1 MVCRNC
7 IVTIYFNFLQE
18 KVAKTACMSA
28 CKHIAVS
35 LKDFLLDNNVTQMT
49 LPALMQFSL
58 DLVQCEGMYVCL
70 SPAYSKKPSLDISQ
84 GHILRSVMCTCIAPY
99 KRA

>member
-1 MVCRNC
+1 MSVKLLTEHHLEFLCLTGGC
-7 IVTIYFNFLQE
+7 TGSSESTLVKMPHCWKSHVAAHLYFCLQE

-49 LPALMQFSL
+49 LSSLQQFSL
-58 DLVQCEGMYVCL
+58 DLVQCEG
-70 SPAYSKKPSLDISQ
+70 K
-84 GHILRSVMCTCIAPY
+84 
-99 KRA
+99 

>member
-1 MVCRNC
+1 MN
-7 IVTIYFNFLQE
+7 IISLQE

-28 CKHIAVS
+28 CKHIAAS

-58 DLVQCEGMYVCL
+58 DLVQCEGELKLKGKQLCHFHFASFL
-70 SPAYSKKPSLDISQ
+70 SGDQHSASKLFAVRVNLNLEVYS
-84 GHILRSVMCTCIAPY
+84 Y
-99 KRA
+99 